1 MLDPQKIVAIAR
13 SYVGQE
19 EIPPN
24 AGFKDP
30 AFAGK
35 MIRAGFV
42 KGDSWCAIFAKMVWL
57 EAAGNDTA
65 LRSLIMRLLSP
76 SALTTYYQ
84 CAHDGSFKVGDE
96 PRPGAIVVF
105 KHGTDPGGHLGHE
118 GICTNGPGFF
128 LSQGNYFNGFTSVEG
143 NTTPNDPNARSGGI
157 TAEKTH
163 ELHLSPNPTGLNI
176 IGFIYPS

>member
-13 SYVGQE
+13 SYIGQE

-84 CAHDGSFKVGDE
+84 CSHDGSFKVGAE
-96 PRPGAIVVF
+96 PRAGAIVVW
-105 KHGTDPGGHLGHE
+105 KHGVVPANHEGHE
-118 GICTNGPGFF
+118 GICTEIDTNPACFG
-128 LSQGNYFNGFTSVEG
+128 SVEG
-143 NTTPNDPNARSGGI
+143 NTSPNDPNARSGGI
-157 TAEKTH
+157 TAEKIH
-163 ELHLSPNPTGLNI
+163 GLGLPPNPTGLNL